1 MTNRYQ
7 REGLEKMEREKQ
19 RQAERDREMKE
30 RDEKRRQEKII
41 EQNLFMQ
48 LNANDS
54 SPKLPAKSKFVCHSL
69 SYFLSLF
76 VVASQKKYNNFVY
89 LLQKLDKILVN
100 FQKKKSFPPHN
111 FSPFHK
117 INFSNN
123 QHYVFSTTKII
134 CINFETITLNTQE
147 TDSESDND
155 DTVNSDYN
163 ENMPKSKAMAERTT
177 VGNASASASTTV
189 PTFKPHRTKAEI
201 LTEIVSDNLIRFAC
215 DL

>member
-100 FQKKKSFPPHN
+100 FQKKKNLFRHITSPHFIKLIFQTINTMFSQQQKSFASISKRLPLIHR
-111 FSPFHK
+111 K
-117 INFSNN
+117 LTQN
-123 QHYVFSTTKII
+123 QTM
-134 CINFETITLNTQE
+134 TIQ
-147 TDSESDND
+147 
-155 DTVNSDYN
+155 
-163 ENMPKSKAMAERTT
+163 
-177 VGNASASASTTV
+177 
-189 PTFKPHRTKAEI
+189 
-201 LTEIVSDNLIRFAC
+201 
-215 DL
+215 